1 MKSQKPFAQA
11 HQRLLTTLDPN
22 AGWLLLQLQLA
33 TCYPHRHAANGASI
47 KLSYD
52 EMASLA
58 RISKASVRG
67 LLERLVSGGWIKFE
81 EGGGRAK
88 STIRCLLQPEHQLN
102 CTVQPQA
109 STNSLT
115 LNINNLPA
123 GSVASSNNPVVYQM
137 VAARSAAAIPLP
149 KPPVQASP
157 PEPNAT
163 AALEEQKNKN
173 QNNNDGRGRGADT
186 PISILPEPTPTPA
199 YIPPSSTPPT
209 RRDQLLG
216 WLTTYYRC
224 PPIPELVRWAEEL
237 LSWADE
243 PTVTYLQAVAERGRV
258 ENGGRPVKIRWLEI
272 TASNLKQSGVRRE
285 EHTRDRTS
293 PKPAAPGK
301 YATAYATAAS
311 FADPAPADPAP
322 LPTTLPTV
330 PAPDLTAARAGWELA
345 TWPFERGILSGYA
358 GGIFRP
364 AAYTTRG
371 EFAKIAVNA
380 FGVPA
385 YTPTSGQSF
394 SDVPRSHPFFRY
406 VEAAARANV
415 IQGLG
420 NSSFG
425 INRNITRADATL
437 IVVHT
442 RGYALLNPTIPTFSD
457 VPRDFYAYQAIET
470 LAARGIINGSSGG
483 GGFIFRPADPITR
496 GELAKVTRRA
506 IESPP

>member
-237 LSWADE
+237 LSWPDE
-243 PTVTYLQAVAERGRV
+243 PTVTYLQAAAERGRV
-258 ENGGRPVKIRWLEI
+258 ENGGQPVKIRWLEI
-272 TASNLKQSGVRRE
+272 TVSNLKQSGVRRE

-293 PKPAAPGK
+293 PKPAVPGE

-322 LPTTLPTV
+322 LPTTLPAV
-330 PAPDLTAARAGWELA
+330 PAPDRAAAEPLTLPADAGTDDPTPEPTQLPASPPTVPVPTAASYVNPVL
-345 TWPFERGILSGYA
+345 
-358 GGIFRP
+358 P
-364 AAYTTRG
+364 AAPAPASDQHPR
-371 EFAKIAVNA
+371 ASP
-380 FGVPA
+380 VP
-385 YTPTSGQSF
+385 YPPVVPDQSLTPREEYRHDPASTQ
-394 SDVPRSHPFFRY
+394 PRRPTPGKY
-406 VEAAARANV
+406 AAAYATAA
-415 IQGLG
+415 
-420 NSSFG
+420 SF
-425 INRNITRADATL
+425 A
-437 IVVHT
+437 
-442 RGYALLNPTIPTFSD
+442 P
-457 VPRDFYAYQAIET
+457 
-470 LAARGIINGSSGG
+470 SG
-483 GGFIFRPADPITR
+483 
-496 GELAKVTRRA
+496 
-506 IESPP
+506 